1 MMRPIRNVLAGVAAL
16 LGLAGAD
23 TPAPPSIAPGGIV
36 NTASRLPA
44 SLRGGAIARGARF
57 TIPGVRLG
65 PATDVRGS
73 ESDPPA
79 RLADVSVRVAQRD
92 AVVDAGLLLVSA
104 TRIDAW
110 IPDAAPLGDVQLTV
124 TYQGRASEPYELTLV
139 PSSAGFFS
147 SETAP
152 EALPAAR
159 RKAEAAPGDTV
170 TLWGTGLGETAPD
183 LFVGGQPAEA
193 VHAATAA
200 CCKGVEQI
208 EFRVPAG
215 APLGCF
221 VPVQARTPDGRPS
234 NAVPIA
240 VHAPGQAC
248 RVNCDG

>member
-1 MMRPIRNVLAGVAAL
+1 MPRSRYYDSMMRRFRNVLAGVASL
-16 LGLAGAD
+16 MGLAGAD
-23 TPAPPSIAPGGIV
+23 IPAPPAIAPGGIV
-36 NTASRLPA
+36 NAASRLPA
-44 SLRGGAIARGARF
+44 SLRGGAIARGARL

-65 PATDVRGS
+65 PDIGVHGS

-79 RLADVSVRVAQRD
+79 RLGDVSVRIAQHE
-92 AVVDAGLLLVSA
+92 AAVDAGLLLVSA

-110 IPDAAPLGDVQLTV
+110 IPDGAPLGDVQLTV
-124 TYQGRASEPYELTLV
+124 TYQGRTSEPYELTLV
-139 PSSAGFFS
+139 SSSAGFFS

-183 LFVGGQPAEA
+183 LFVGGKPAEGVRAAAA
-193 VHAATAA
+193 V

-215 APLGCF
+215 A
-221 VPVQARTPDGRPS
+221 AR
-234 NAVPIA
+234 
-240 VHAPGQAC
+240 
-248 RVNCDG
+248 